1 MTFDLGKILES
12 KHAYRRRL
20 AQLPIP
26 EKLRM
31 LDQLQE
37 RALELRK
44 IRELNRK
51 KQFGS
56 RAD

>member
-12 KHAYRRRL
+12 KRACRRRL